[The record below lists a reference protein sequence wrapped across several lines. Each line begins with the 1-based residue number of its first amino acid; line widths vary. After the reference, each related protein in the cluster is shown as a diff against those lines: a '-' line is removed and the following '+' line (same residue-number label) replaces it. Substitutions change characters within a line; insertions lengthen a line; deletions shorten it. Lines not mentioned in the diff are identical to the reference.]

1 MSDRPSRLGI
11 AYLGLVYLFL
21 FFPAILVVV
30 FSFNNSRFWIFP
42 LKGFTLRWY
51 EELASMPDALE
62 AIRNSFLVAFPT
74 MLLSVLVGGMVAF
87 AFFRWRF
94 RLKGAAEGLMIAPLL
109 IPNLILGIALLILLV
124 AFKVRMGA
132 HTVILG
138 HTMFTIPYVV
148 LLLNARYYA
157 FDPSLEAA
165 ARSLGAGTWMTF
177 RRVVLPHLAP
187 ALISGGLVAF
197 AISFNELILAFF
209 LTGGGFNTLPV
220 YMYSLIEFEPS
231 PVINALASGV
241 FLFATLSI
249 GIAMVIGGRAV
260 VMMGSDEPAAK

>member
-1 MSDRPSRLGI
+1 
-11 AYLGLVYLFL
+11 
-21 FFPAILVVV
+21 
-30 FSFNNSRFWIFP
+30 
-42 LKGFTLRWY
+42 
-51 EELASMPDALE
+51 
-62 AIRNSFLVAFPT
+62 
-74 MLLSVLVGGMVAF
+74 
-87 AFFRWRF
+87 
-94 RLKGAAEGLMIAPLL
+94 MIAPLL

-138 HTMFTIPYVV
+138 HTLFTIPYVV

-157 FDPSLEAA
+157 FDTNLEAA

-197 AISFNELILAFF
+197 AISFNELIIAFF

-241 FLFATLSI
+241 FLLATLAI
-249 GIAMVIGGRAV
+249 GIAMAIGGRAV
-260 VMMGSDEPAAK
+260 VMMGGDEPAAK

>member
-1 MSDRPSRLGI
+1 
-11 AYLGLVYLFL
+11 
-21 FFPAILVVV
+21 
-30 FSFNNSRFWIFP
+30 
-42 LKGFTLRWY
+42 
-51 EELASMPDALE
+51 
-62 AIRNSFLVAFPT
+62 
-74 MLLSVLVGGMVAF
+74 
-87 AFFRWRF
+87 
-94 RLKGAAEGLMIAPLL
+94 
-109 IPNLILGIALLILLV
+109 
-124 AFKVRMGA
+124 
-132 HTVILG
+132 
-138 HTMFTIPYVV
+138 
-148 LLLNARYYA
+148 
-157 FDPSLEAA
+157 
-165 ARSLGAGTWMTF
+165 MTF